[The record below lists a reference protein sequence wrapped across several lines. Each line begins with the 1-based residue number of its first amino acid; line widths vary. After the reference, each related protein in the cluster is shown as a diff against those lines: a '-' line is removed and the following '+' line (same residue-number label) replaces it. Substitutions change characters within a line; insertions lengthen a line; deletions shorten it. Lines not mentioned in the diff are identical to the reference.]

1 MGSGVL
7 ILQLEMPGSA
17 MLSFLVQ
24 MKQEIL
30 LKVMVWR
37 YTLEPL
43 IVELQSTQ
51 VVDYGQKSNAP
62 LQLKEALLQLKEESL
77 LNIKRYVELKFLKV
91 VGKLAL

>member
-1 MGSGVL
+1 
-7 ILQLEMPGSA
+7 
-17 MLSFLVQ
+17 
-24 MKQEIL
+24 MKTEHL

-37 YTLEPL
+37 YTSEPL
-43 IVELQSTQ
+43 FVELQSTQ
-51 VVDYGQKSNAP
+51 VLDYGQKSHAP